1 MVYGVPVVVIVP
13 AYEEERIL
21 PRVLARMPASVD
33 RVIVVDDA
41 SRDNTGEVARRFGG
55 RVELLQHVRNM
66 GVGAAICTGYARA
79 LATTT
84 EARAAFVVMAGDDQ
98 MCGDDLP
105 ALVEPIAS
113 GCADYVKGN
122 RFAWP
127 GAARAMPPLRY
138 AGGQV
143 LSWVTSVAVGRRVH
157 DTQCGFTAIAR
168 QACEK
173 LDLDGLW
180 PRYGY
185 PNDLLGQLSARGARI
200 VERPVRP
207 VYADEASRLRAR
219 HVPRILWLIARAG
232 VRNHFGGL
240 GESSAKGL
248 AR

>member
-1 MVYGVPVVVIVP
+1 MLHGVPVIVIVP
-13 AYEEERIL
+13 AYQEARIL
-21 PRVLARMPASVD
+21 PRMLGKIPSAVD

-41 SRDNTGEVARRFGG
+41 SRDSTGQVAQAFGG
-55 RVELLQHVRNM
+55 RVELVQHLDNR

-79 LATTT
+79 IASTT
-84 EARAAFVVMAGDDQ
+84 EPRSAFVVMAADDQ

-113 GCADYVKGN
+113 GEADYVKGN

-127 GAARAMPPLRY
+127 GCLRAMPPLRY

-143 LSWVTSVAVGRRVH
+143 LSWLTSVAIGQRVH

-168 QACEK
+168 QACES
-173 LDLDGLW
+173 LDLEGLW

-185 PNDLLGQLSARGARI
+185 PNDLLGQLAMRRARI

-207 VYADEASRLRAR
+207 VYGDEVSGLGPLQM
-219 HVPRILWLIARAG
+219 PRILWLIARAA
-232 VRNHFGGL
+232 VRGRLSGPL
-240 GESSAKGL
+240 SKT
-248 AR
+248 ARAR